1 MRFQNN
7 IDTTM
12 SMPLITGETMFTDT
26 NTSIVNVDM
35 RREGTARF
43 IPQNEQDEDLWRDT
57 VVPGRDPVTRVRGS
71 G

>member
-12 SMPLITGETMFTDT
+12 SMPLITGETMFTEP
-26 NTSIVNVDM
+26 
-35 RREGTARF
+35 RRF
-43 IPQNEQDEDLWRDT
+43 IPRHEQDEDLWRDT
-57 VVPGRDPVTRVRGS
+57 VVPGRDPVTKGRGS